1 MGRGG
6 ARCAACVF
14 GGIWR
19 QASRTRSPDSGA
31 TIYTPESMHRVRML
45 DAHSFLD
52 RTGCDPSERLPHRVW
67 VIARHLRDVC
77 GLLQSS
83 RESQSERESVCVAR
97 TNKIYRIH

>member
-52 RTGCDPSERLPHRVW
+52 RTGCDPSLRSVSH
-67 VIARHLRDVC
+67 IAC
-77 GLLQSS
+77 GLRYVISEMCAVSPS
-83 RESQSERESVCVAR
+83 RVVNHNQRERESVCGPDQ
-97 TNKIYRIH
+97 